1 MKKKLLSLV
10 AMLCCASFLLCAC
23 SGGGADAGGDAAQGD
38 GGSASSGNTRICF
51 LAQANNTFQAS
62 LRDAIEA
69 KAKDIGV
76 KADTFNADNDV
87 STQLDQIESAIA
99 SGYDAIILC
108 AVDSAGVL
116 PGAQAVKDAGIPLV
130 CVNMLVDDENAYDV
144 YVGSDDVD
152 AGTIQGDWVKEK
164 TGGKC
169 KIGLLHVPMGCS
181 AEIGRTQGL
190 KQSLL
195 DVCPD
200 AVVVAEDDG
209 KAQIDEGMR
218 IAEDWMQTYPDITI
232 IIAQNDAMGLGAM
245 QAVMSAG
252 KKDDILICGVDG
264 DQDAV
269 QAIIDGT
276 YDMTVFQNAE
286 GQGSKAV
293 EVTLGLIGGETYD
306 KSVMI
311 PFEAIT
317 ADNAADYLA

>member
-1 MKKKLLSLV
+1 MKKRLFAALLLLSMTLTT
-10 AMLCCASFLLCAC
+10 LCAC
-23 SGGGADAGGDAAQGD
+23 STGGAGSGAGSGAGGGD
-38 GGSASSGNTRICF
+38 TRICF

-62 LRDAIEA
+62 LRDAITA
-69 KAKDIGV
+69 KSEELGIKV
-76 KADTFNADNDV
+76 DTFNADNDV
-87 STQLDQIESAIA
+87 STQLDQIESAVA

-116 PGAQAVKDAGIPLV
+116 PGAQTIKDAGIPLV

-152 AGTIQGDWVKEK
+152 AGTIQGEWVKEQ
-164 TGGKC
+164 TGGSC
-169 KIGLLHVPMGCS
+169 KIGLLYVPIGCS
-181 AEIGRTQGL
+181 AEVGRTKGL

-218 IAEDWMQTYPDITI
+218 ITEDWMQTYPDIDI
-232 IIAQNDAMGLGAM
+232 IVAQNDAMGLGAM
-245 QAVMSAG
+245 QAVLSAG

-276 YDMTVFQNAE
+276 YDMTVFQNAA
-286 GQGSKAV
+286 GQGSMAV
-293 EVTLGLIGGETYD
+293 EVALGLIGGETYD

-317 ADNAADYLA
+317 AENAADYLE